1 MPPSPP
7 TGSSSRNDVPSRPLQ
22 SPGTL
27 IRGRNGLLIN
37 ERGAKT
43 VKKDNAKPPKKG
55 NDQKADHLRK
65 RDSAR
70 APQRVGDSLTCN
82 EAQVEALLSEGEST

>member
-7 TGSSSRNDVPSRPLQ
+7 TGSSSRSDVPSRPLQ

-43 VKKDNAKPPKKG
+43 VKKDNAKPPKRH
-55 NDQKADHLRK
+55 NDQKADTVQK
-65 RDSAR
+65 RGGAGV
-70 APQRVGDSLTCN
+70 AQRTGDSLTCN